1 MERQQNAAHTHMRA
15 YRRTEQQ
22 HLETR
27 FLSPSVDTFFFFL
40 LCSTAMVVAVA
51 ETFLAAAVVHNPGTS
66 RRGQAA
72 ASLCKCRRLGGLSE
86 TLIAHNSSF
95 NWPPLLLGRTN
106 VLFCCSLSGGG
117 NNGRTQES
125 GEQGEREQHNN
136 LKTKLLS

>member
-1 MERQQNAAHTHMRA
+1 MRRTHTCAHTDARSSNTWRHVFFP
-15 YRRTEQQ
+15 
-22 HLETR
+22 LP
-27 FLSPSVDTFFFFL
+27 LTFFFFL
-40 LCSTAMVVAVA
+40 LCSAAMVVAVA